1 MSRRARQVRER
12 KELDAASAG
21 RVEGMHKGRCEVSG
35 KVRWASVADARAAR
49 TNMASGRG
57 KPYGAEYQCGHCGDW
72 HMTRTARA

>member
-1 MSRRARQVRER
+1 
-12 KELDAASAG
+12 
-21 RVEGMHKGRCEVSG
+21 MHKGRCEVSG